1 MSDYFEDGIENG
13 FFAPPYLFEPEF
25 IDKELRAW
33 PFQCDEVLREVVDAN
48 CRANAKLAFGLKNVI
63 FFFKKITYCFTR

>member
-1 MSDYFEDGIENG
+1 MSDYFEVGGENL

-48 CRANAKLAFGLKNVI
+48 CRANAKLAFGVKNMW
-63 FFFKKITYCFTR
+63 FFFKENNLLFH